1 MVIPRGGK
9 TLKAL
14 AATLVALLLFLA
26 PAAEAALTV
35 AVNPFLSQ
43 GSSLFLGSSVSE
55 ILGTELVGTREVT
68 VVERSQLGAVANQQ
82 KLALSGVVPT
92 ETAVKAGRLV
102 GARYFVLGAVSRFGS
117 LLVLTARL
125 VDVESGA
132 VLKSFEQT
140 SRDGEQGVTLAT
152 KNLAAEMI
160 AFFSGGAPTEGA
172 PMDDYRYYL
181 YEALGYYNLGD
192 YRRSLPHWE
201 RMTKLNPKDGL
212 LRFIVAGVY
221 YQAGRYNDSLLAAQQ
236 AVTWDPSFAEA
247 HLLVGKAYFMM
258 GDDHKATPALDRA
271 LELNPRLAEA
281 LFLKGQA
288 YKNRKRLDEAVDL
301 LVAAIEADGSY
312 IPAYLSLGQL
322 LIEVGAA
329 EDAVGVL
336 LPARNQE
343 PENAQV
349 RFLLAMAQYLRGNR
363 KGAEEEREV
372 LKGLDPSLAEK
383 LGELL
388 Q

>member
-1 MVIPRGGK
+1 MKFAG
-9 TLKAL
+9 AL
-14 AATLVALLLFLA
+14 IIMLSLIFGPICPGEAT
-26 PAAEAALTV
+26 LTV
-35 AVNPFLSQ
+35 AVNTFLSQ

-55 ILGTELVGTREVT
+55 LLGTELVGTREVT
-68 VVERSQLGAVANQQ
+68 VVERRHLGSVATQQ
-82 KLALSGVVPT
+82 RLALSGVVPT
-92 ETAVKAGRLV
+92 ETAAKAGRLV

-132 VLKSFEQT
+132 VLKSFEQI
-140 SRDGEQGVTLAT
+140 SREGERGVTLAT
-152 KNLAAEMI
+152 KNLASEMM
-160 AFFSGGAPTEGA
+160 AFFGGESPAEGA
-172 PMDDYRYYL
+172 PMEDYRYYL

-192 YRRSLPHWE
+192 YRRSIPHWE
-201 RMTKLNPKDGL
+201 KMTKLSPKNGL
-212 LRFIVAGVY
+212 LRFITAGVY
-221 YQAGRYNDSLLAAQQ
+221 YQAGRYGDSLLAAQQ
-236 AVTWDPSFAEA
+236 AVTWEETFAEA
-247 HLLVGKAYFMM
+247 HLLVGKAHFMM
-258 GDDHKATPALDRA
+258 GDNHSATEALDRA
-271 LELNPRLAEA
+271 LELKPDLAEA

-301 LVAAIEADGSY
+301 LVAAIEADENY

-336 LPARNQE
+336 LPARSKE

-349 RFLLAMAQYLRGNR
+349 RFLLGVAQFLRGNR
-363 KGAEEEREV
+363 GGAEEEVEA
-372 LKGLDPSLAEK
+372 LKELDASLAEK
-383 LGELL
+383 LAEML

>member
-1 MVIPRGGK
+1 MKLAGAFLIV
-9 TLKAL
+9 LSLAL
-14 AATLVALLLFLA
+14 GPIG
-26 PAAEAALTV
+26 PAGAALTV

-43 GSSLFLGSSVSE
+43 GASLFLGSSVSE

-68 VVERSQLGAVANQQ
+68 VVERSQLGAVATQQ
-82 KLALSGVVPT
+82 QLALSGVVPT

-102 GARYFVLGAVSRFGS
+102 GARYFVLGAVSRFGP

-132 VLKSFEQT
+132 VLKSFEQI
-140 SRDGEQGVTLAT
+140 SREGERGVTLAT

-201 RMTKLNPKDGL
+201 KMTKLNPKDGL
-212 LRFIVAGVY
+212 LRFITAGVY
-221 YQAGRYNDSLLAAQQ
+221 YQAGRYNDCLLAAQQ
-236 AVTWDPSFAEA
+236 AVTWDPTFAEA
-247 HLLVGKAYFMM
+247 HLLVGKAYFML
-258 GDDHKATPALDRA
+258 GDYHSATPALDKA
-271 LELNPRLAEA
+271 LELKPDLAEA

-288 YKNRKRLDEAVDL
+288 FKNRNRLDEAVDL
-301 LVAAIEADGSY
+301 LVAAIEADDGY
-312 IPAYLSLGQL
+312 MPAYLSLGQL

-336 LPARNQE
+336 LPARDKE

-349 RFLLAMAQYLRGNR
+349 RFLLGMAQYLRGNR

-372 LKGLDPSLAEK
+372 LRKLDASLAEK

-388 Q
+388 K